1 MHRSVAIYA
10 RLKLNQ
16 LTSHVSP
23 PDSTAETRRRRV
35 LVVHCHP
42 DRASLSKALCDAVE
56 RGLRDPEA
64 GREVRL
70 RRLYCYDDPAES
82 YGGKDFDAALS
93 AEEWRN
99 YHDLHAIEMRK
110 SPRTIASAPGM
121 TKAICEAVADLRW
134 CDSIV
139 LVYPTWW
146 FNFPAMMKGY
156 LDRVLLN
163 GVAFALPGLEKPII
177 TDVNAGDRDV
187 VVQPEEPPIM
197 GLIPKLTNVSKIGVV
212 TTYGASSWLAF
223 ASGDA
228 PRVFISRIMRPLCS
242 RDCAVDFSALHGI
255 DTASDAD
262 RKAFLRDVEERYRK
276 F

>member
-1 MHRSVAIYA
+1 MHRSVAVYA

-23 PDSTAETRRRRV
+23 PESSPENRSRRV

-42 DRASLSKALCDAVE
+42 DPASLSNALCDAVV
-56 RGLRDPEA
+56 RGLKHSEA

-70 RRLYCYDDPAES
+70 RRLYCYDNPAES
-82 YGGKDFDAALS
+82 YGGKDFDAVLS
-93 AEEWRN
+93 ADEWRN
-99 YHDLHAIEMRK
+99 YHDLRAIEMRK
-110 SPRTIASAPGM
+110 SPNTIASAPGM

-146 FNFPAMMKGY
+146 FNFPAMLKGY

-163 GVAFALPGLEKPII
+163 GVAFALPGLEKPNSNS
-177 TDVNAGDRDV
+177 TNTGDGGT
-187 VVQPEEPPIM
+187 VVQAEESPIM
-197 GLIPKLTNVSKIGVV
+197 GLIPKLTNVAKIGVV

-228 PRVFISRIMRPLCS
+228 PRVFVSRIMAPLCS
-242 RDCAVDFSALHGI
+242 RDCAVDFAALHGI
-255 DTASDAD
+255 DTATDAD
-262 RKAFLRDVEERYRK
+262 RAAFLRDVEERYRK